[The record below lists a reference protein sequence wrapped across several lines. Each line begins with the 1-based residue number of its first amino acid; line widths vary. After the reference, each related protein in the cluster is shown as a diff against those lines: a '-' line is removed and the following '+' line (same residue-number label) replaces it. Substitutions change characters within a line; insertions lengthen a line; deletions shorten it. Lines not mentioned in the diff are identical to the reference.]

1 LKIQKIGLKRENL
14 VKNVKLFVESQEIS
28 KLDIY
33 AHLKCNEDEVKV
45 LQYLTRQYIIGND
58 NILVVDILSE
68 FYDIKKLEHIEYVY
82 IIKNLLELGW
92 ITQSN
97 FITTKISELSQLEL
111 INTAVN
117 LSSSFLKLLEV
128 GSLELTLPDI
138 KEYSDHLE
146 YLQDQFFKIDLAQK
160 LNIVKHNFDEN
171 SPNAN
176 RLRSKLS
183 LLENRIKERVETT
196 SNTIM
201 LEDFFKQHNLEEKEQ
216 MVFLALLKEE
226 YGGSDESIRD
236 MNSLIALVSSD
247 DYEKIKHRSLLE
259 ESGNLIS
266 NGLIDYDEMLT
277 PFGGINRNFYIPE
290 SILYKISHP
299 VKKEKRQQK
308 IKLDMLI
315 QDQEIFELIEPKKT
329 LEDVVLNDKTKKT
342 LDLLLKQVDKSVIE
356 RLKKWGIKDKKKGID
371 ARIIF
376 YGAAGTGKTI
386 TALALAK
393 SLKKQVLS
401 FDCSKILSMYVG
413 ESEKNV
419 RKIFDEYKEL
429 CTKTKTEPVLLLNE
443 ADQFLSNRVSGQI
456 SGSDKMHNQ
465 MQNIFLEQIE
475 RFEGILVATTNL
487 LDSIDKAFSRR
498 FNYKIEFLKPNLEQR
513 TLLWKKL
520 LSSELPLEKNFDVK
534 KLAKSSLTGGQIE
547 LVIKNTAYKLAID
560 EEAIFTVEAFL
571 EEIQKEE
578 KGQFDKDKTVG
589 FMS

>member
-1 LKIQKIGLKRENL
+1 MM
-14 VKNVKLFVESQEIS
+14 KNVILFIESKNIES
-28 KLDIY
+28 LDIY
-33 AHLKCNEDEVKV
+33 TQLKCNIDETKL
-45 LQYLTRQYIIGND
+45 LQYLTKQYIIGTD
-58 NILVVDILSE
+58 SLMVIDILSE
-68 FYDIKKLEHIEYVY
+68 FYDTKKFEHLENIYH
-82 IIKNLLELGW
+82 IKNLLELGW
-92 ITQSN
+92 IVQNN
-97 FITTKISELSQLEL
+97 FSSTKISELSQLEL
-111 INTAVN
+111 INAVVS

-128 GSLELTLPDI
+128 GSLELVLPEI
-138 KEYSDHLE
+138 KEYNDHLE

-160 LNIVKHNFDEN
+160 LNVVKHNFDEN

-196 SNTIM
+196 TTPIM
-201 LEDFFKQHNLEEKEQ
+201 LEDFFKENNLNDQEQ
-216 MVFLALLKEE
+216 MIFLALLKEE

-236 MNSLIALVSSD
+236 MNSLIALISSD

-266 NGLIDYDEMLT
+266 NSLIDYDEMLT

-290 SILYKISHP
+290 QILYKISHP
-299 VKKEKRQQK
+299 VKKSKRTQK

-315 QDQEIFELIEPKKT
+315 QEQEMFELIEPKKT
-329 LEDVVLNDKTKKT
+329 LDDVVLNEKTKET
-342 LDLLLKQVDKSVIE
+342 LDSLLKQVDKTVIDK
-356 RLKKWGIKDKKKGID
+356 LKKWGIKDKKKGID

-419 RKIFDEYKEL
+419 RKIFDDYKEL
-429 CTKTKTEPVLLLNE
+429 CVKTKSEPILLLNE

-487 LDSIDKAFSRR
+487 LESIDKAFSRR
-498 FNYKIEFLKPNLEQR
+498 FNYKIEFLKPQEKQR
-513 TLLWKKL
+513 KLLWEKL
-520 LSSELPLEKNFDVK
+520 LPSNLPLCSDFDID
-534 KLAKSSLTGGQIE
+534 KLISRKLTGGQIE
-547 LVIKNTAYKLAID
+547 LVIKNTAYKLAIENEPLFKISD
-560 EEAIFTVEAFL
+560 FI
-571 EEIQKEE
+571 EEINKEE
-578 KGQFDKDKTVG
+578 KTMFDKDKKVG

>member
-1 LKIQKIGLKRENL
+1 MN
-14 VKNVKLFVESQEIS
+14 NVIKFIESQDIEQ
-28 KLDIY
+28 LDIY
-33 AHLKCNEDEVKV
+33 TQLKCNLDEINI
-45 LQYLTRQYIIGND
+45 LQYLTKQYIIGND
-58 NILVVDILSE
+58 NLLVVDILAE
-68 FYDIKKLEHIEYVY
+68 FYDIKNLEHLQNIFH
-82 IIKNLLELGW
+82 IKNLLELGW
-92 ITQSN
+92 IVQSS
-97 FITTKISELSQLEL
+97 FTSTKISELPLLEL
-111 INTAVN
+111 INRTVS

-128 GSLELTLPDI
+128 GSLELILPEI
-138 KEYSDHLE
+138 KEYADHLE

-171 SPNAN
+171 SPNTN

-183 LLENRIKERVETT
+183 LLENRIKERVAKTK
-196 SNTIM
+196 NPIM
-201 LEDFFKQHNLEEKEQ
+201 LEEFFKENDLNNQEQ
-216 MVFLALLKEE
+216 MIFLALLKEE

-236 MNSLIALVSSD
+236 MNSLIALISHD

-266 NGLIDYDEMLT
+266 NNLIDYDEMLT

-290 SILYKISHP
+290 QILYKISHP
-299 VKKEKRQQK
+299 SKKRKRTQK

-315 QDQEIFELIEPKKT
+315 AEQELFELIEPKKS
-329 LEDVVLNDKTKKT
+329 LDDVVLNDKTRET
-342 LDLLLKQVDKSVIE
+342 LNALLKQVDKSVID

-376 YGAAGTGKTI
+376 YGVAGTGKTI

-429 CTKTKTEPVLLLNE
+429 AQKTKTEPILLLNE

-475 RFEGILVATTNL
+475 RFDGILIATTNL

-498 FNYKIEFLKPNLEQR
+498 FNYKIEFTKPDQKQR
-513 TLLWKKL
+513 YKLWEKL
-520 LSSELPLEKNFDVK
+520 LPSNLPFEDDFNIDQLTKYN
-534 KLAKSSLTGGQIE
+534 LTGGQIE
-547 LVIKNTAYKLAID
+547 LIVKNTAYKLAVED
-560 EEAIFTVEAFL
+560 EPLFKVSDFI
-571 EEIQKEE
+571 EEIKKEE
-578 KGQFDKDKTVG
+578 KTMFDKDKKVG
-589 FMS
+589 FTA

>member
-1 LKIQKIGLKRENL
+1 L
-14 VKNVKLFVESQEIS
+14 KNVIEFIRSTNPQ

-33 AHLKCNEDEVKV
+33 THLKCSNEEVNI
-45 LQYLTRQYIIGND
+45 LQYLASQYIQGND
-58 NILVVDILSE
+58 NLLVVDILSE
-68 FYDIKKLEHIEYVY
+68 FYDIKELEHINHLHE
-82 IIKNLLELGW
+82 IKNLLELGW
-92 ITQSN
+92 IVQSN
-97 FITTKISELSQLEL
+97 FLSAKISELSQLEL
-111 INTAVN
+111 INAAVT

-128 GSLELTLPDI
+128 GSLELILPEV
-138 KEYSDHLE
+138 KPYSDHLE

-176 RLRSKLS
+176 RLRTKLG
-183 LLENRIKERVETT
+183 LLENRIKERIETT
-196 SNTIM
+196 TTSIM
-201 LEDFFKQHNLEEKEQ
+201 LEDFFKEHSLEDKEQ
-216 MVFLALLKEE
+216 MIFLALLKEE

-266 NGLIDYDEMLT
+266 NSLIDYDEMLT

-290 SILYKISHP
+290 QILYKISHP
-299 VKKEKRQQK
+299 AKKTKRQQK
-308 IKLDMLI
+308 IKLDMLLEN
-315 QDQEIFELIEPKKT
+315 QELFELVEPKKS

-342 LDLLLKQVDKSVIE
+342 LDLLLRQVDKDVVD

-429 CTKTKTEPVLLLNE
+429 AQKTKTEPILLLNE

-475 RFEGILVATTNL
+475 RFEGILIATTNL

-498 FNYKIEFLKPNLEQR
+498 FNYKIEFLKPDEDKRL
-513 TLLWKKL
+513 LLWEKLLPDNLPFENNFDIKKL
-520 LSSELPLEKNFDVK
+520 IPYK
-534 KLAKSSLTGGQIE
+534 LTGGQIE
-547 LVIKNTAYKLAID
+547 LIIKNTAYKLAI
-560 EEAIFTVEAFL
+560 EEQPIFKVEDFI
-571 EEIQKEE
+571 EEIKKEE
-578 KGQFDKDKTVG
+578 KSQFDKDKKVG
-589 FMS
+589 FFS